1 MRAMN
6 SARCMAR
13 VQQGNA
19 IIMTSSAL
27 RLACVLLVATFSP
40 SFVAAAVTDE
50 QFKNVV
56 RRLQILEDREAI
68 RHLLEKYIEFN
79 ESRDYRAYSGLFA
92 SNGELKLR
100 RGGAT
105 GPANIF
111 EFMQTN
117 FGAPLSAN
125 SMLRDAAHV
134 LSNVI
139 IEVDGDAAIA
149 HSRWALLSPSKEDG
163 TPRVAQSGFYT
174 DKLVREK
181 GEWKFLQRV
190 VTPGIPV
197 PAAEKPAP

>member
-1 MRAMN
+1 
-6 SARCMAR
+6 
-13 VQQGNA
+13 VFQQGNA
-19 IIMTSSAL
+19 IIMSTSAL
-27 RLACVLLVATFSP
+27 RLACILLIAAFSP
-40 SFVAAAVTDE
+40 SFVAAAVSDE
-50 QFKNVV
+50 QFKSAV

-68 RHLLEKYIEFN
+68 RHLLERYIELN
-79 ESRDYRAYSGLFA
+79 ESRDYRAYSQLFA

-105 GPANIF
+105 GPDNIF
-111 EFMQTN
+111 KYMQTN

-125 SMLRDAAHV
+125 SMLRNAAHI

-139 IEVDGDAAIA
+139 IEVDGDVATAR
-149 HSRWALLSPSKEDG
+149 SRWALLSPSREDG
-163 TPRVAQSGFYT
+163 APRVAQSGFYS

-197 PAAEKPAP
+197 PEVALPAQ

>member
-6 SARCMAR
+6 SARCIAG
-13 VQQGNA
+13 VQQGNV
-19 IIMTSSAL
+19 IIMSTSAL
-27 RLACVLLVATFSP
+27 RLACILLIATFSP
-40 SFVAAAVTDE
+40 SFVAAAVSDE
-50 QFKNVV
+50 QLESVV

-68 RHLLEKYIEFN
+68 RHLLERYIEFN

-105 GPANIF
+105 GPENIF
-111 EFMQTN
+111 KFMQTN
-117 FGAPLSAN
+117 FGAPLSAD
-125 SMLRDAAHV
+125 SLLRNAAHV

-139 IEVDGDAAIA
+139 IEVEGDTATAR
-149 HSRWALLSPSKEDG
+149 SRWALLSPSREDG
-163 TPRVAQSGFYT
+163 TPRVAQSGFYS

-197 PAAEKPAP
+197 PFAEQE